1 MENSEICN
9 CGLTRK
15 LSSKMTSIYNKAL
28 KDCGIT
34 ITQFALLKYI
44 HLLEETNLTTLN
56 TMSHQDRSTLGRN
69 IRVIEN
75 LELVKSKVGRDKRE
89 VIIEITDL
97 GKKKFKSAYLI
108 WERINKN
115 ITKFLGKEK
124 QSQLIKIIK
133 DINNLYDTE
142 KFT

>member
-1 MENSEICN
+1 MKLDETCN
-9 CGLTRK
+9 CGLGRK

-28 KDCGIT
+28 SNSGIT

-44 HLLEETNLTTLN
+44 YLLEETNLKTLN

-75 LELVKSKVGRDKRE
+75 LELVKSAVGKDKRE
-89 VIIEITDL
+89 VRIEITEL

-124 QSQLIKIIK
+124 QSQLIEIIK

-142 KFT
+142 KLT